1 MIYKYLL
8 LGLAC
13 LPLSLGAQ
21 TTSPQERVSYQVDK
35 DFETVKANLET
46 IIVDRGFTLNS
57 TLHISDMLQRTG
69 KDLGFT
75 HPVYA
80 KAETL
85 EFCSAAM
92 AHRLVQAH
100 PDNVINCPFIFTLYS
115 TVAQPKQV
123 TIAFRKPLIVEKS
136 QGLSQ
141 EEIENWL
148 RGIIHDA
155 LKE

>member
-1 MIYKYLL
+1 MVNKYLL
-8 LGLAC
+8 LGLTC
-13 LPLSLGAQ
+13 LPFTLGAQ
-21 TTSPQERVSYQVDK
+21 TFSKDVVTYQVHQN
-35 DFETVKANLET
+35 FETVKSNLEAT
-46 IIVDRGFTLNS
+46 IVDKGFTLNN
-57 TLHISDMLQRTG
+57 TLHVSDMLQRTG
-69 KDLGFT
+69 KDIGFP

-100 PDNVINCPFIFTLYS
+100 PDNVINCPFILTLYS
-115 TVAQPKQV
+115 TVAQPKQT
-123 TIAFRKPLIVEKS
+123 TIAFRKPLLSEQS

-141 EEIENWL
+141 EEVEKWL

-155 LKE
+155 LEE